1 MEKKKHKKPKKLPNT
16 HQAMTGFEKA
26 FEQFATSAVI
36 NSSNT
41 TDGGSDSGNPLSPKQ
56 SDIPPESKLDV
67 SVTQFRAVHLGEF
80 CFFALKTLFR
90 NARVKQTNKK
100 MMAWNQCVFS
110 GKLL

>member
-56 SDIPPESKLDV
+56 SDIPLESKLDV
-67 SVTQFRAVHLGEF
+67 SVTQFRAVHLGDF
-80 CFFALKTLFR
+80 CF
-90 NARVKQTNKK
+90 
-100 MMAWNQCVFS
+100 
-110 GKLL
+110 LL